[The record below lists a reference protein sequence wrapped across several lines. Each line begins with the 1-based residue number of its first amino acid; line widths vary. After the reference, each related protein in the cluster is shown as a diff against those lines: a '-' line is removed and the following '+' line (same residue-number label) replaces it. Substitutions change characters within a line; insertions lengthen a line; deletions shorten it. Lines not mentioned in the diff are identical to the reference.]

1 MAPVCCNPGP
11 QWGSFLTITV
21 FAMVLA
27 AALLHAVW
35 NALVKVNGDRLVVV
49 AVIMFSQTLI
59 CFALLPFAGLPD
71 PAAWPYILG
80 SAALHN
86 GYCMF
91 LVMAY
96 RHGDLSHV
104 YPIARGS
111 APLIVAV
118 LSMVFVGEFLSRQ
131 ATLAVIV
138 VTLGVMSLAFT
149 RGASGVRETRA
160 VLFALGTGM
169 FIASYT
175 VVDGMG
181 ARINGN
187 AHVYTFWLLA
197 LHGIPF
203 AVMTACI
210 RRRQLLTQVRRVWRS
225 GLSAGMA
232 SLLAYWIVIWAM
244 TMAPLALVSA
254 LRETS
259 VVFAVLFGVVL
270 LKERLDVL
278 RLAAIAT
285 TLIGAI
291 MLRMSK

>member
-1 MAPVCCNPGP
+1 L
-11 QWGSFLTITV
+11 SLTV
-21 FAMVLA
+21 FVMVLA

-35 NALVKVNGDRLVVV
+35 NALVKVNGDRLVIM
-49 AVIMFSQTLI
+49 AVIMGSQTVI
-59 CFALLPFAGLPD
+59 CSLLLPFAGLPD
-71 PAAWPYILG
+71 AAAWPYILG

-86 GYCMF
+86 GYCLF

-96 RHGDLSHV
+96 RYGDLSHV

-118 LSMVFVGEFLSRQ
+118 MSMVFAAEYLSSQ
-131 ATLAVIV
+131 GMLAVLL
-138 VTLGVMSLAFT
+138 VTAGVMSLALT
-149 RGASGVRETRA
+149 RGVASVGETRA
-160 VLFALGTGM
+160 VLFAVGTGL

-181 ARINGN
+181 ARVSGD
-187 AHVYTFWLLA
+187 AHAYTFWLLA

-203 AVMTACI
+203 AVLTAWL
-210 RRRQLLTQVRRVWRS
+210 RRGRLVSQLRS
-225 GLSAGMA
+225 MWKIGLAAGVASMA
-232 SLLAYWIVIWAM
+232 AYWIVIWAM

-270 LKERLDVL
+270 LKERLDVV
-278 RLAAIAT
+278 RLLAIAT
-285 TLIGAI
+285 TLVGTV
-291 MLRMSK
+291 MLRTGR

>member
-1 MAPVCCNPGP
+1 MT
-11 QWGSFLTITV
+11 LTV
-21 FAMVLA
+21 FMMVLA

-49 AVIMFSQTLI
+49 AVIMSSQTLI
-59 CFALLPFAGLPD
+59 CLVLLPFAGLPD
-71 PAAWPYILG
+71 ADAWPYILG

-86 GYCMF
+86 GYCLF

-96 RHGDLSHV
+96 RYGDLSHV

-118 LSMVFVGEFLSRQ
+118 VSVVVVGEVLSRQ
-131 ATLAVIV
+131 AMLAVMF
-138 VTLGVMSLAFT
+138 VTLGVMSLALT
-149 RGASGVRETRA
+149 RGASGIRDTRA
-160 VLFALGTGM
+160 VLFALGTGI

-203 AVMTACI
+203 AVMTACV
-210 RRRQLLTQVRRVWRS
+210 RRRRLAAQVRQVWKS
-225 GLSAGMA
+225 GLSAGIA

-270 LKERLDVL
+270 LKERLDFV
-278 RLAAIAT
+278 RLAAIAM
-285 TLIGAI
+285 TLVGTV
-291 MLRMSK
+291 MLRTSR

>member
-1 MAPVCCNPGP
+1 MT
-11 QWGSFLTITV
+11 LTV

-35 NALVKVNGDRLVVV
+35 NALVKVNGDRLVIV
-49 AVIMFSQTLI
+49 AVIMSSQTVVCLL
-59 CFALLPFAGLPD
+59 LLPFVGLPE
-71 PAAWPYILG
+71 AEAWPYILG
-80 SAALHN
+80 SAVLHN
-86 GYCMF
+86 AYCLF

-96 RHGDLSHV
+96 RYGDLSHV

-118 LSMVFVGEFLSRQ
+118 ASALVVGEYLSRQ
-131 ATLAVIV
+131 AALSVLLI
-138 VTLGVMSLAFT
+138 TLGVMSLALT
-149 RGASGVRETRA
+149 RGASGLREGRA
-160 VLFALGTGM
+160 VLFALGTGV

-181 ARINGN
+181 ARANGN

-203 AVMTACI
+203 AMLTAWVRK
-210 RRRQLLTQVRRVWRS
+210 RRLVAQVRRVWRS

-244 TMAPLALVSA
+244 TLAPFALVSA

-259 VVFAVLFGVVL
+259 VVFAVLLGVVF
-270 LKERLDVL
+270 LKERLDVV
-278 RLAAIAT
+278 RLAAIAA
-285 TLIGAI
+285 TLIGTV
-291 MLRMSK
+291 MLRTVR

>member
-1 MAPVCCNPGP
+1 MT
-11 QWGSFLTITV
+11 LTV

-35 NALVKVNGDRLVVV
+35 NALVKVNGDRLVIV
-49 AVIMFSQTLI
+49 AVIMSSQTLI
-59 CFALLPFAGLPD
+59 CLFLLPFVGLPD
-71 PAAWPYILG
+71 LDAWPYILG
-80 SAALHN
+80 SAVLHN
-86 GYCMF
+86 GYCLF

-118 LSMVFVGEFLSRQ
+118 LSMMIVGEFLSRQ
-131 ATLAVIV
+131 AMLAVIL
-138 VTLGVMSLAFT
+138 VTLGVMSLALT
-149 RGASGVRETRA
+149 RGASGFRESRA
-160 VLFALGTGM
+160 VLFALGTGI

-181 ARINGN
+181 ARVNGN

-203 AVMTACI
+203 AVLTAWVRK
-210 RRRQLLTQVRRVWRS
+210 RRLAAQVRQVWRS
-225 GLSAGMA
+225 GLSAGIA
-232 SLLAYWIVIWAM
+232 SMLAYWIVIWAM

-270 LKERLDVL
+270 LKERLDLV
-278 RLAAIAT
+278 RVAAIAT
-285 TLIGAI
+285 TLIGAV
-291 MLRMSK
+291 MLRTSK

>member
-1 MAPVCCNPGP
+1 MT
-11 QWGSFLTITV
+11 LTV
-21 FAMVLA
+21 FVMVLA

-49 AVIMFSQTLI
+49 AVIMSSQTLI
-59 CFALLPFAGLPD
+59 CLLLLPFAGLPE
-71 PAAWPYILG
+71 AEAWPYILV

-86 GYCMF
+86 GYCLF

-96 RHGDLSHV
+96 RYGDLSHV

-118 LSMVFVGEFLSRQ
+118 VSVVVVGELLSRQ
-131 ATLAVIV
+131 AMLAVIF
-138 VTLGVMSLAFT
+138 VTLGVMSLALT
-149 RGASGVRETRA
+149 RGASGIRDARA
-160 VLFALGTGM
+160 VLFALGTGI

-181 ARINGN
+181 ARVNGN

-203 AVMTACI
+203 AVLTVCVRG
-210 RRRQLLTQVRRVWRS
+210 RRVATQVRQVWRS
-225 GLSAGMA
+225 GLSAGVA

-244 TMAPLALVSA
+244 TMAPMALVSA

-270 LKERLDVL
+270 LKERLDVV

-285 TLIGAI
+285 TLVGAV
-291 MLRMSK
+291 MLRTSK

>member
-1 MAPVCCNPGP
+1 MT
-11 QWGSFLTITV
+11 LTV

-35 NALVKVNGDRLVVV
+35 NAMVKVNGDRLVAI
-49 AVIMFSQTLI
+49 AVIMCSQGVVCL
-59 CFALLPFAGLPD
+59 ALLPFVGLPND
-71 PAAWPYILG
+71 SAWPFILG
-80 SAALHN
+80 SAVLHN
-86 GYCMF
+86 GYCLF

-118 LSMVFVGEFLSRQ
+118 VSAVVAGEYLDRQ
-131 ATLAVIV
+131 GMLAVLLI
-138 VTLGVMSLAFT
+138 TLGVMSLALT
-149 RGASGVRETRA
+149 RGASGIREWRA

-181 ARINGN
+181 ARANGN

-203 AVMTACI
+203 GLFTAWT
-210 RRRQLLTQVRRVWRS
+210 RGRTLPAQVRGVWRS
-225 GLSAGMA
+225 GIAAGIA
-232 SLLAYWIVIWAM
+232 SMLAYWIVIWAM
-244 TMAPLALVSA
+244 TTAPMALVSA

-259 VVFAVLFGVVL
+259 VVFAVLLGMVL
-270 LKERLDVL
+270 LKERLDIV

-285 TLIGAI
+285 TLVGTVI
-291 MLRMSK
+291 LRTGR

>member
-1 MAPVCCNPGP
+1 M
-11 QWGSFLTITV
+11 TITV
-21 FAMVLA
+21 FSMVLA

-35 NALVKVNGDRLVVV
+35 NALVKVNGDRLVIV
-49 AVIMFSQTLI
+49 AVIMSSQTLI
-59 CFALLPFAGLPD
+59 CLLLLPFVGLPVGD
-71 PAAWPYILG
+71 AWPYILG
-80 SAALHN
+80 SAGLHN
-86 GYCMF
+86 AYCLF

-96 RHGDLSHV
+96 RYGDLSHV

-118 LSMVFVGEFLSRQ
+118 LSMVIVGEFLSRQ
-131 ATLAVIV
+131 ATLAVIL
-138 VTLGVMSLAFT
+138 VTLGVMSLALT

-175 VVDGMG
+175 LVDGMG

-210 RRRQLLTQVRRVWRS
+210 RRRQLVTQVRRVWRS
-225 GLSAGMA
+225 GLSAGLA

-285 TLIGAI
+285 TLVGAV
-291 MLRMSK
+291 MLRTSK

>member
-1 MAPVCCNPGP
+1 M
-11 QWGSFLTITV
+11 L
-21 FAMVLA
+21 LA

-59 CFALLPFAGLPD
+59 CLCLLPFVDL
-71 PAAWPYILG
+71 PAAATWPYLIG
-80 SAALHN
+80 SALLHN
-86 GYCMF
+86 GYCFF

-111 APLIVAV
+111 APLIVAL
-118 LSMVFVGEFLSRQ
+118 LSGLLLGEYLDTQ
-131 ATLAVIV
+131 TILAVLL
-138 VTLGVMSLAFT
+138 VTLGVMSLALT
-149 RGASGVRETRA
+149 RGASGIREYQA
-160 VLFALGTGM
+160 VLFALGTGG

-181 ARINGN
+181 ARVNVD
-187 AHVYTFWLLA
+187 AHAYTFWLLG

-203 AVMTACI
+203 AALT
-210 RRRQLLTQVRRVWRS
+210 LLARGRGVVPQVLKVWKS
-225 GLSAGMA
+225 GVSAGAA

-244 TMAPLALVSA
+244 TQAPLAMVSA

-259 VVFAVLFGVVL
+259 VVFAVLFGVVFL
-270 LKERLDVL
+270 HERLDVR

-285 TLIGAI
+285 TLLGAVL
-291 MLRMSK
+291 LRAGR